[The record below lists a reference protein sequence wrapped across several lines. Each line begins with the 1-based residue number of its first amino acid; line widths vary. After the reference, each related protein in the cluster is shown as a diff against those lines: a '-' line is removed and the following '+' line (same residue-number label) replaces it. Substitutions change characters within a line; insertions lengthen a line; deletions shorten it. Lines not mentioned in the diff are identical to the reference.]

1 MERAVVPAPIVIVF
15 PLASGRFRGVAFLR
29 RSFVAPQSRR
39 RRALW
44 LAGPAARYG
53 VAEGLGVGDKSAVTL
68 TLDRA
73 LCRCAAVL
81 AVGVGG
87 GK

>member
-1 MERAVVPAPIVIVF
+1 MERAVVPAYSYSL
-15 PLASGRFRGVAFLR
+15 PL
-29 RSFVAPQSRR
+29 
-39 RRALW
+39 
-44 LAGPAARYG
+44 AARYG

>member
-1 MERAVVPAPIVIVF
+1 MERAVVPAYSYSL
-15 PLASGRFRGVAFLR
+15 PLAAGRSAAR
-29 RSFVAPQSRR
+29 RSPAACRPPLARR
-39 RRALW
+39 
-44 LAGPAARYG
+44 PAARYG